1 MLGLCTEK
9 QINTAIGAPE
19 DDVRAHN
26 LLSQMGFSQEIAERD
41 AEKNRQNIEE
51 LQREVF
57 GNDRTTYYVRI
68 SDVSK
73 KLCLIH
79 YSRNAMK
86 ALGAV
91 LRETRDEAL
100 KDETSYQAEMIT
112 DEYERTDEDMSPR
125 TKNKTRKSKKT
136 QPAVRAARTIKKP
149 FFRIDAEA
157 KRQIEEMAANCP
169 IRPNHDFRAV
179 RNDTEYL
186 KSLTGY
192 FPNASVNMMMTY
204 LFRDEKSVQLV
215 QKALRDAGVSK
226 AKGQHAK
233 DDSIMERAAF
243 VCWTGSFWKEYL
255 KQICEVQDDTLFD
268 AVPAAEETS
277 TPSAAPEVTEAA
289 EPAPAPAEEEIPA
302 AEEAPTEDEP
312 SAAED
317 VAAVVEENPVRE
329 EPAAPAPVSS
339 AESVSEA
346 EIVVR
351 GPALAVLD
359 LLATIEKMPD
369 IKLVESYY
377 KG

>member
-19 DDVRAHN
+19 DDVRAHT

-91 LRETRDEAL
+91 LRETRDEAR

-268 AVPAAEETS
+268 AAPAAEETS
-277 TPSAAPEVTEAA
+277 TPSAAPEV
-289 EPAPAPAEEEIPA
+289 PAD
-302 AEEAPTEDEP
+302 EEASTEDEP

-329 EPAAPAPVSS
+329 EPAAPASVSS

>member
-149 FFRIDAEA
+149 FFRI
-157 KRQIEEMAANCP
+157 
-169 IRPNHDFRAV
+169 V
-179 RNDTEYL
+179 T
-186 KSLTGY
+186 
-192 FPNASVNMMMTY
+192 V
-204 LFRDEKSVQLV
+204 FRDPSSVLVLSCRNEQPLCIIKS
-215 QKALRDAGVSK
+215 GVK
-226 AKGQHAK
+226 RTDLIDHK
-233 DDSIMERAAF
+233 IIL
-243 VCWTGSFWKEYL
+243 TN
-255 KQICEVQDDTLFD
+255 
-268 AVPAAEETS
+268 
-277 TPSAAPEVTEAA
+277 
-289 EPAPAPAEEEIPA
+289 
-302 AEEAPTEDEP
+302 EDEGI
-312 SAAED
+312 SG
-317 VAAVVEENPVRE
+317 VRC
-329 EPAAPAPVSS
+329 SC
-339 AESVSEA
+339 
-346 EIVVR
+346 
-351 GPALAVLD
+351 
-359 LLATIEKMPD
+359 
-369 IKLVESYY
+369 
-377 KG
+377 